1 MEAWCVMNDKY
12 SSIKDWLTVNRMDII
27 AMLILIVII
36 ICIKPVFAVPA
47 LLVIAV
53 ALYLDIVFESR
64 KKNDISAMVERA
76 VGGMSDIT
84 SSVVVTSPYPM
95 CLINDKGDILWRN
108 DRFKEI
114 FPEGE
119 KSADEDIYDL
129 TGVRF
134 NKLTN
139 EDLKDRNI
147 QIAAQNRTFRV
158 QFTEVRVPQDEV
170 FDGIET
176 VCEQTCDKESE
187 VRTVR
192 MLHWMENTASENLK
206 KSYRDERLCVIHI
219 IVDNLDDI
227 LAQAPDDIKSSLAG
241 DIEKEIRQW
250 TVKAQGALVR
260 SSKMRF
266 CMLCDTRNMENIIA
280 NKCQILDDIRAI
292 STGGDI
298 PASLSMGIGAG
309 GKSITQTEEYASA
322 ALDLAL
328 GRGGDQAVLKRGSN
342 VEYFGGKLQTVEK
355 RNKGKSRIV
364 ALALRRLIDQ
374 SSRVYVMGHKLP
386 DMDSL
391 GAALGVARMAM
402 NRGKQVNIVI
412 DSWDAVDMLYKLT
425 VEENPDI
432 FISSEFAKQT
442 VTRED
447 LLVVVDTSKPS
458 VVECAELTVMV
469 DKVVVIDHHRR
480 GEEMIY
486 NPVLVHIE
494 PYASSASELV
504 TEMLQY
510 TSSEKKDL
518 TRVEAEG
525 LLSGIAVDTKNFSI
539 KTGVRT
545 FEAAAWLR
553 RQGADTT
560 IVRKFFQTDM
570 ELFQQKAKVISRA
583 KRLRGE
589 IAMSYCEGKHK
600 NISVLVSM
608 AADELLNIRGMR
620 ASFVVGENDDGSL
633 RVSARSLGSIN
644 VQLILEKLGGGGNLT
659 TAGARLEDMNIED
672 AMVLLERIVF
682 EYMDEQDKK
691 EKKQQPKATR
701 EIPAADINNYA
712 ALSDAL

>member
-1 MEAWCVMNDKY
+1 MKDKY
-12 SSIKDWLTVNRMDII
+12 SKIKDWFSVNRVDII
-27 AMLILIVII
+27 AMLVLVAIITCIRPLYAIPSLLIIGVVLYVDSIL
-36 ICIKPVFAVPA
+36 
-47 LLVIAV
+47 
-53 ALYLDIVFESR
+53 DNRNR
-64 KKNDISAMVERA
+64 KSVSSLVERV
-76 VGGMSDIT
+76 VGGMADIT

-95 CLINDKGDILWRN
+95 CLINEDGHILWRN
-108 DRFKEI
+108 ERFKEL
-114 FPEGE
+114 FPEEENGAE
-119 KSADEDIYDL
+119 EDIYDL
-129 TGVRF
+129 TGVKF

-139 EDLKDRNI
+139 DELKDRNI
-147 QIAAQNRTFRV
+147 QIAALNRSFRV
-158 QFTEVRVPQDEV
+158 QFSETFITQNDNFDVIESVCNQDPDCC
-170 FDGIET
+170 DGGNGK
-176 VCEQTCDKESE
+176 C
-187 VRTVR
+187 VR

-206 KSYRDERLCVIHI
+206 KSYRDERLCVAHI

-227 LAQAPDDIKSSLAG
+227 LAQAPDDKKSTLAG

-250 TVKAQGALVR
+250 TVRAQGALIR
-260 SSKMRF
+260 SSKTRF
-266 CMLCDTRNMENIIA
+266 CMICDTRNMENIIA
-280 NKCQILDDIRAI
+280 NKFQILDDIRAI
-292 STGGDI
+292 NTGGDI
-298 PASLSMGIGAG
+298 PASLTIGLGAA

-328 GRGGDQAVLKRGSN
+328 GRGGDQAVVKRGSN

-364 ALALRRLIDQ
+364 ALAMRRLIEQ
-374 SSRVYVMGHKLP
+374 SNHVYVMGHRLP

-402 NRGKQVNIVI
+402 NRGKKVHIVI
-412 DSWDAVDMLYKLT
+412 DSWDAVDMLYNLT
-425 VEENPDI
+425 LEENPDI
-432 FISSEFAKQT
+432 FVSSEFAKQNIQ
-442 VTRED
+442 RED

-458 VVECAELTVMV
+458 VVECAELTVMT

-486 NPVLVHIE
+486 NPILVHIE
-494 PYASSASELV
+494 PYASSTSELV

-560 IVRKFFQTDM
+560 IVRQFFQTDM
-570 ELFQQKAKVISRA
+570 ELFQQKAEIISRA
-583 KRLRGE
+583 RRLRGDV
-589 IAMSYCEGKHK
+589 AMSYCEGHHN
-600 NISVLVSM
+600 NISVLISM

-633 RVSARSLGSIN
+633 RVSARSLGGIN
-644 VQLILEKLGGGGNLT
+644 VQLIMEKLGGGGNLT
-659 TAGARLEDMNIED
+659 TAGARIEDMTVQD
-672 AMVLLERIVF
+672 ALVLLERIVY
-682 EYMDEQDKK
+682 EAIEEQQEK
-691 EKKQQPKATR
+691 ERKQQEKQQAK
-701 EIPAADINNYA
+701 
-712 ALSDAL
+712 LSKETMELRL

>member
-1 MEAWCVMNDKY
+1 MNDKY

-147 QIAAQNRTFRV
+147 QVAAQNRTFRV
-158 QFTEVRVPQDEV
+158 QFTEVRVPQNEV
-170 FDGIET
+170 FEGIET
-176 VCEQTCDKESE
+176 VCGQACDEESE

>member
-1 MEAWCVMNDKY
+1 MEAENYGMKDKY
-12 SSIKDWLTVNRMDII
+12 SKIKDWFSVNRVDII
-27 AMLILIVII
+27 AMLLLVAII
-36 ICIKPVFAVPA
+36 TCIKPLYAIPA
-47 LLVIAV
+47 LLIIGVV
-53 ALYLDIVFESR
+53 LYVDSILDNKNR
-64 KKNDISAMVERA
+64 KSVSSLVERV
-76 VGGMSDIT
+76 VGGMADIT

-95 CLINDKGDILWRN
+95 CLINDEGHILWRN
-108 DRFKEI
+108 ERFKEL
-114 FPEGE
+114 FPEEENGPQ
-119 KSADEDIYDL
+119 EDIYDL
-129 TGVRF
+129 TGVKF

-139 EDLKDRNI
+139 EELKDRNI
-147 QIAAQNRTFRV
+147 QIAALNRSFRV
-158 QFTEVRVPQDEV
+158 QF
-170 FDGIET
+170 
-176 VCEQTCDKESE
+176 SE
-187 VRTVR
+187 VVIPQNEDFDVIESVCDTEKKYRDDCIVKPVR

-206 KSYRDERLCVIHI
+206 KSYRDERICMAHI

-227 LAQAPDDIKSSLAG
+227 LAQAPDDRKSTLAG

-250 TVKAQGALVR
+250 TVRAQGALVR
-260 SSKMRF
+260 SSKTRF
-266 CMLCDTRNMENIIA
+266 CLICDTRNMENIIA
-280 NKCQILDDIRAI
+280 NKFQILDDIRAI
-292 STGGDI
+292 DTGGDI
-298 PASLSMGIGAG
+298 PASLTIGLGAA

-328 GRGGDQAVLKRGSN
+328 GRGGDQAVVKRGSN

-364 ALALRRLIDQ
+364 ALAMRRLIEQ
-374 SSRVYVMGHKLP
+374 SNQVYVMGHSLP

-402 NRGKQVNIVI
+402 NRGKKVNIVI

-425 VEENPDI
+425 LEENPDI
-432 FISSEFAKQT
+432 FVSSEFAKQT
-442 VTRED
+442 IVRDD

-458 VVECAELTVMV
+458 VVECAELTTMT

-480 GEEMIY
+480 GEEMIE

-494 PYASSASELV
+494 PYASSTSELV

-560 IVRKFFQTDM
+560 IVRQFFQTDM
-570 ELFQQKAKVISRA
+570 DLFQKKAEIISRA
-583 KRLRGE
+583 RRLRGD
-589 IAMSYCEGKHK
+589 IAMSYCEGHHN
-600 NISVLVSM
+600 NISVLISM

-620 ASFVVGENDDGSL
+620 ASFVIGENDDGSL
-633 RVSARSLGSIN
+633 RVSARSLGNIN
-644 VQLILEKLGGGGNLT
+644 VQLIMEKLGGGGNLT
-659 TAGARLEDMNIED
+659 TAGARLEDMNIQD
-672 AMVLLERIVF
+672 AMVLLERIVY
-682 EYMDEQDKK
+682 EAMEEQK
-691 EKKQQPKATR
+691 EKERKQQEKQQAKLTR
-701 EIPAADINNYA
+701 ETME
-712 ALSDAL
+712 LRL

>member
-1 MEAWCVMNDKY
+1 MEAENCGMKDKY
-12 SSIKDWLTVNRMDII
+12 SKIKDWFSVNRVDII
-27 AMLILIVII
+27 AMLLLVAIITCIRPLYAIPALII
-36 ICIKPVFAVPA
+36 IGVVMYVDSI
-47 LLVIAV
+47 
-53 ALYLDIVFESR
+53 LDNKNR
-64 KKNDISAMVERA
+64 KSVSSLVERV
-76 VGGMSDIT
+76 VGGMADIT

-95 CLINDKGDILWRN
+95 CLINEEGHILWRN
-108 DRFKEI
+108 ERFKEL
-114 FPEGE
+114 FPEDENG
-119 KSADEDIYDL
+119 SQEDIYDL

-139 EDLKDRNI
+139 EELKDRNI
-147 QIAAQNRTFRV
+147 QIAALNRTFRV
-158 QFTEVRVPQDEV
+158 QFSESVIPRNENFDVLESVCNNENECDEPH
-170 FDGIET
+170 DG
-176 VCEQTCDKESE
+176 K
-187 VRTVR
+187 RVR

-206 KSYRDERLCVIHI
+206 KSYRDERLCVAHI

-227 LAQAPDDIKSSLAG
+227 LAQAPDDRKSTLAG

-250 TVKAQGALVR
+250 TVRAQGALIR
-260 SSKMRF
+260 SSKTRF
-266 CMLCDTRNMENIIA
+266 CMICDTRNMENIIA
-280 NKCQILDDIRAI
+280 NKFQILDDIRAI
-292 STGGDI
+292 NTGGDI
-298 PASLSMGIGAG
+298 PASLTIGLGAA

-328 GRGGDQAVLKRGSN
+328 GRGGDQAVVKRGSN

-364 ALALRRLIDQ
+364 ALAMRRLIEQ
-374 SSRVYVMGHKLP
+374 SNQVYVMGHKLP

-402 NRGKQVNIVI
+402 NRNKKVNIVI

-425 VEENPDI
+425 LEENPDI
-432 FISSEFAKQT
+432 FISSDFAKQNIQ
-442 VTRED
+442 RED

-458 VVECAELTVMV
+458 VVECGELTTMT

-480 GEEMIY
+480 GEEMIE

-494 PYASSASELV
+494 PYASSTSELV

-560 IVRKFFQTDM
+560 IVRQFFQTDM
-570 ELFQQKAKVISRA
+570 DLFQQKAEIISRA
-583 KRLRGE
+583 RRLRGDV
-589 IAMSYCEGKHK
+589 AMSYCEGHHN
-600 NISVLVSM
+600 NISVLISM

-620 ASFVVGENDDGSL
+620 ASFVIGENDDGSL
-633 RVSARSLGSIN
+633 RVSARSLGNIN
-644 VQLILEKLGGGGNLT
+644 VQLIMEKLGGGGNLT
-659 TAGARLEDMNIED
+659 TAGARLEDMNVQD
-672 AMVLLERIVF
+672 AMVLLERIVY
-682 EYMDEQDKK
+682 EAIDEQK
-691 EKKQQPKATR
+691 EKERKQQEKQQAK
-701 EIPAADINNYA
+701 
-712 ALSDAL
+712 LSKETMELKL